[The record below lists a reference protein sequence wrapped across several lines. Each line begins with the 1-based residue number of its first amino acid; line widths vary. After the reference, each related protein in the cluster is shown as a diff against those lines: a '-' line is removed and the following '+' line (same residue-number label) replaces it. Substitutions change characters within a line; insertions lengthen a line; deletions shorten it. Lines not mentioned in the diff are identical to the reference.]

1 MHVCCDC
8 LHPVQVPSFNDVGNA
23 HACICFTFL
32 FCSAE
37 APERLVEAAS
47 HPLIRRHAAFLAIAR
62 FERAEYT
69 GPFPDLTW
77 SHGTGPDFFG
87 VGFWQWS
94 WHGCLGSG
102 GSTASRAGICERGR
116 GTPSCCHWRFA
127 VEQKLRG
134 LLTSQQPSQMRTVL
148 LRMMLGLPEDDGAL
162 PAADVKEKEVMEA
175 AANKEKQKEATIRKE
190 NQQIRAHNRD
200 EKKVDLERRLYQ
212 ERAKQEV
219 LRSDDRVRKLAQEIK
234 RKQEEAQSMPQ
245 HDKVPENVVE
255 VEDDE
260 QPKPVEN
267 LFCSILALIVFVFT

>member
-1 MHVCCDC
+1 MGQDQTSSV
-8 LHPVQVPSFNDVGNA
+8 SGFG
-23 HACICFTFL
+23 
-32 FCSAE
+32 S
-37 APERLVEAAS
+37 
-47 HPLIRRHAAFLAIAR
+47 
-62 FERAEYT
+62 
-69 GPFPDLTW
+69 
-77 SHGTGPDFFG
+77 G
-87 VGFWQWS
+87 VGMD
-94 WHGCLGSG
+94 
-102 GSTASRAGICERGR
+102 ASAVAAAQQAAQAYVNGVVALQVAATGAL
-116 GTPSCCHWRFA
+116 A

-162 PAADVKEKEVMEA
+162 PAADVKEKEVKEA

-200 EKKVDLERRLYQ
+200 EKKVDVERRLYQ